1 MVHPYTGDRTRL
13 TVSFNARV
21 ETVRRIAAGDPG
33 FGMPSVG
40 VCVNCDAADVG
51 ESEQQQQQRGDGL
64 VEGSKGGV
72 DKTLELLESSE
83 SVQRPRED
91 L

>member
-64 VEGSKGGV
+64 KGGV
-72 DKTLELLESSE
+72 DETLELLESSE

>member
-51 ESEQQQQQRGDGL
+51 ESAQQQQQRGDGL
-64 VEGSKGGV
+64 KGGV
-72 DKTLELLESSE
+72 DETLELLESSE